1 MTCCFFGS
9 RDTPSSI
16 LPALRNTIRRAVN
29 EYGADRFL
37 VGNQGNF
44 DFLAQSV
51 LQTCIKEEFP
61 FLRYNVVLAYMPG
74 TDPKHEPK
82 DSSITIYPEGLEKVP
97 PRFAILRRNQW
108 MTDHSDIVICH
119 VTHSWGGA
127 AKAVEYAEKKKK
139 IILPIQ

>member
-16 LPALRNTIRRAVN
+16 LPDLRNTIRRAIT

-44 DFLAQSV
+44 DLLAQSV
-51 LQTCIKEEFP
+51 LQTCTRDEFP
-61 FLRYNVVLAYMPG
+61 FIRYNIVLAYLPG
-74 TDPKHEPK
+74 TDAKHEPQ
-82 DSSITIYPEGLEKVP
+82 DSSVTIYPEGLETVP
-97 PRFAILRRNQW
+97 PRFAIVRRNRW

-119 VTHSWGGA
+119 VPHSWGGA

>member
-16 LPALRNTIRRAVN
+16 LPDLRNTIRRAVN

-82 DSSITIYPEGLEKVP
+82 DSSVTIYPEGLEKVP

>member
-1 MTCCFFGS
+1 
-9 RDTPSSI
+9 
-16 LPALRNTIRRAVN
+16 
-29 EYGADRFL
+29 
-37 VGNQGNF
+37 
-44 DFLAQSV
+44 
-51 LQTCIKEEFP
+51 
-61 FLRYNVVLAYMPG
+61 MPG

-97 PRFAILRRNQW
+97 PRFAIVRRNQW